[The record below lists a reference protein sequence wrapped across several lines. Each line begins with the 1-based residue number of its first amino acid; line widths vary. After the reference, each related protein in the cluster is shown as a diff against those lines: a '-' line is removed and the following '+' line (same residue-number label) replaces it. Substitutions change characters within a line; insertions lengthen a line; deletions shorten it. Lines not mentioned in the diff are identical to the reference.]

1 MTTAERRIL
10 VVEDSATQAQR
21 VQLVLEEAGY
31 RVELAVNGVE
41 GVAKVRA
48 SPPDMIM
55 SDVVMPEMDGF
66 AFCQAVKSDLAL
78 RRIPFALLTG
88 QRSPRDIVRGLEV
101 GADNFIT
108 KPFEDSELLARVARI
123 FENLER
129 RRRGGLD
136 LEMTVRVA
144 GREIVVNADREQM
157 IELLFSTSEDLAESN
172 RLLEE
177 VKLQLQEQAR
187 ELERKV
193 EERTRELRAAE
204 ERYRQLVEQA
214 PAVIYRADAKELGRV
229 LYMSP
234 QIEPLLGYP
243 VAAWLADPG
252 LLSRAMHP
260 DDREMAFGQFGRL
273 RRTQPNVGLEFRL
286 LHSDGHVVWVRD
298 EAHLIYSEADDSL
311 SIQGFLVDVTERR
324 QLEERLGQ
332 SQKLDAVGRL
342 AGGLAHDFNNL
353 LGVIAG
359 FGELAVRE
367 LPPEHSVQ
375 GRLAQIL
382 RASQRAADLT
392 RQLLAFSRKQ
402 VMQPRVLDMG
412 AVLADVEKMLHRL
425 IGEDVVLV
433 VRNAPGLGNV
443 RADPS
448 QVEQVILNLA
458 VNARDAMPRG
468 GTLTLETTNVEL
480 DEDYVRRHAGVDAGR
495 YVMLAVSDTG
505 IGMDEGTL
513 ARMFE
518 PFFTTKGEGKGT
530 GLGLATVYGIVKQ
543 SGGHIWVYSERDHGT
558 TFKIYLPRVDAPADE
573 APAASAR
580 AATPHGTETILL
592 VEDQEALRTM
602 IREIL
607 EEQGYTVLEA
617 EGGQAALEIAR
628 KHSGR
633 IHLLLTD
640 VVMPRMSGRELAERL
655 APERPECRALY
666 MSGYS
671 NGAISDRGMLMAGT
685 ALLEKPFTSER
696 LGRSVREVL
705 DASPSG
711 PAGSDE

>member
-1 MTTAERRIL
+1 MTSEERRIL

-31 RVELAVNGVE
+31 RVELAVNGRE
-41 GVAKVRA
+41 GMARVRA

-66 AFCQAVKSDLAL
+66 AFCQAVKSDPAL
-78 RRIPFALLTG
+78 RRLPFALLTG

-108 KPFEDSELLARVARI
+108 KPFEDAQLLARVARI

-129 RRRGGLD
+129 RRGGRLD
-136 LEMTVRVA
+136 MEMTVRVA

-177 VKLQLQEQAR
+177 VKLQLEEQAR

-204 ERYRQLVEQA
+204 ERYRLLVEQA
-214 PAVIYRADAKELGRV
+214 PAVIYVADAAQLGRV
-229 LYMSP
+229 VYMSP
-234 QIEPLLGYP
+234 QVEPLLGYS
-243 VAAWLADPG
+243 VAEWLADPG
-252 LLSRAMHP
+252 LLSRILHP
-260 DDREMAFGQFGRL
+260 DDRELALAEFARL
-273 RRTQPNVGLEFRL
+273 RLTQRTVSLEFRI
-286 LHSDGHVVWVRD
+286 LHRDGHVVWLRN
-298 EAHLIYSEADDSL
+298 EAHHIHGEGGNSYV
-311 SIQGFLVDVTERR
+311 QGFLLDVTERR
-324 QLEERLGQ
+324 QLEERLSQ

-342 AGGLAHDFNNL
+342 AGGIAHDFNNL
-353 LGVIAG
+353 LGVITG
-359 FGELAVRE
+359 FGELASRE
-367 LPPEHSVQ
+367 IPSEHPAQ
-375 GRLAQIL
+375 ARLEQVL
-382 RASQRAADLT
+382 GASRRAADLT

-412 AVLADVEKMLHRL
+412 AVLADVEKMLRHL
-425 IGEDVVLV
+425 IREDVVVV

-443 RADPS
+443 RADRS

-458 VNARDAMPRG
+458 VNARDAMPQG

-480 DEDYVRRHAGVDAGR
+480 DEDYVRHHAGGVAGR

-505 IGMDEGTL
+505 IGMDERTQ
-513 ARMFE
+513 ARIFE
-518 PFFTTKGEGKGT
+518 PFFTTKPEGKGT

-543 SGGHIWVYSERDHGT
+543 SAGHIWVYSEPEHGT

-573 APAASAR
+573 ATAAPAH
-580 AATPHGTETILL
+580 AATPQGTETILL
-592 VEDQEALRTM
+592 VEDQEALRAM
-602 IREIL
+602 IRELL
-607 EEQGYTVLEA
+607 EELGYSVLEA
-617 EGGQAALEIAR
+617 EEGQGALEIAR
-628 KHSGR
+628 KHSGV

-640 VVMPRMSGRELAERL
+640 VVMPRMSGRELAERMAL
-655 APERPECRALY
+655 ERPECRALF

-671 NGAISDRGMLMAGT
+671 NGAISDRGMLLEGT

-696 LGRSVREVL
+696 LGISVREAL
-705 DASPSG
+705 DAPPP
-711 PAGSDE
+711 PAGPDE

>member
-1 MTTAERRIL
+1 MRTERRIL

-31 RVELAVNGVE
+31 RVDLAQNGRE
-41 GVAKVRA
+41 AMAKVRA

-66 AFCQAVKSDLAL
+66 ALCLAVKADSAL
-78 RRIPFALLTG
+78 RRIPFALLTA

-108 KPFEDSELLARVARI
+108 KPFEDAELLARVARI

-157 IELLFSTSEDLAESN
+157 IELLFSTSEDLAVSN
-172 RLLEE
+172 RLLED
-177 VKLQLQEQAR
+177 VKLQLEEQAR

-193 EERTRELRAAE
+193 EERTAELRAAQ

-214 PAVIYRADAKELGRV
+214 PAVIYLADPADLGRV
-229 LYMSP
+229 LYISP
-234 QIEPLLGYP
+234 QVEALLGHP
-243 VAAWLADPG
+243 VAEWLADPG
-252 LLSRAMHP
+252 VLTRALHP
-260 DDREMAFGQFGRL
+260 DDREMVLAEFSRQRQTA
-273 RRTQPNVGLEFRL
+273 RAVSLEFRL
-286 LHSDGHVVWVRD
+286 LHRDGHVVWVSD
-298 EAHLIYSEADDSL
+298 ESHIIHDERGESL
-311 SIQGFLVDVTERR
+311 YVQGFLLDVTERR
-324 QLEERLGQ
+324 QLEERLSQ
-332 SQKLDAVGRL
+332 SQRLDAVGRL
-342 AGGLAHDFNNL
+342 AGGIAHDFNNL
-353 LGVIAG
+353 LGVITG
-359 FGELAVRE
+359 FGELARRE
-367 LPPEHSVQ
+367 LPSEHPVQ
-375 GRLAQIL
+375 GRVEQIL
-382 RASQRAADLT
+382 GASQRAAELT

-412 AVLADVEKMLHRL
+412 AVLADVEKILRRL
-425 IGEDVVLV
+425 IGEDIALV

-448 QVEQVILNLA
+448 QIEQVILNLA
-458 VNARDAMPRG
+458 VNARDAMPQG

-480 DEDYVRRHAGVDAGR
+480 DADYARRHAGGRAGR
-495 YVMLAVSDTG
+495 YVMLAVSDSG
-505 IGMDEGTL
+505 IGMDDQTQ

-518 PFFTTKGEGKGT
+518 PFFTTKAEGKGT

-543 SGGHIWVYSERDHGT
+543 SGGHIWVYSEPEHGT

-573 APAASAR
+573 VPVPQEP
-580 AATPHGTETILL
+580 AATPQGTETILL
-592 VEDQEALRTM
+592 VEDQDPLRAM
-602 IREIL
+602 IRELL
-607 EEQGYTVLEA
+607 EELGYTVLEA
-617 EGGQAALEIAR
+617 EAGKGALEIAR
-628 KHSGR
+628 KHPGP

-640 VVMPRMSGRELAERL
+640 VVMPRMSGREVAERL
-655 APERPECRALY
+655 AIERPACRALY

-671 NGAISDRGMLMAGT
+671 NGAISDRGMLMGGA
-685 ALLEKPFTSER
+685 ALLEKPFTSDR
-696 LGRSVREVL
+696 LGIAVREAL
-705 DASPSG
+705 DAP
-711 PAGSDE
+711 PATVNPDE